1 MTARQWARDRARAK
15 ASFSPPM
22 PSHRIVLTVAADQ
35 PGPGISRH
43 LFGQFAEHLG
53 TCVYDSIWVGEDS
66 SIPHVRGI
74 RQGVV
79 DALREIR
86 MPNIRWPG

>member
-1 MTARQWARDRARAK
+1 
-15 ASFSPPM
+15 M

-53 TCVYDSIWVGEDS
+53 SCVSEPLALSDPSRVG
-66 SIPHVRGI
+66 HH
-74 RQGVV
+74 
-79 DALREIR
+79 
-86 MPNIRWPG
+86 